1 MSELVIIIESRE
13 NWTNAEKG
21 RRPQYKNKNKEEGGK
36 EGGEEGGREGGGE
49 GAGRAEI
56 AEIAEITVAEGHRRS
71 GEGSKRRR
79 GSLRREENYRREESE
94 ELEGGRA
101 EKEVGKNKI
110 AEIAEIA
117 EITVTK
123 GHGRHERLEEG
134 SKGVKGSVR
143 REEYDRREES
153 EELEERRIEKEV
165 GKKRKR
171 IIEISEGENEEEDKE
186 EDKEEE
192 SEERI
197 NNNKKRLEKGKEKA
211 VEHEKNVDMEDT
223 EGWILENN
231 SILNDNENDF
241 LSFEM
246 NLMNFLSEEE
256 TPIASSSKNI
266 TQKTTMNRIKGNTNK
281 KGIELNNNKGDEGDE
296 DEEGDEDNEGDEGD
310 EDDEGDEG
318 EISNNNIL
326 SNSSRLQNRRKR
338 KASVL
343 LKTSKGKKL
352 KTKKSKTVAALRT
365 SFVWDFFITDHD
377 IETDVVYA
385 ICQVKDCTR
394 KYAHHGS
401 TTNYTKHLRDD
412 HHITEASLSSKTPE
426 EIKNLKQSKQQSIV
440 ELLSRPLNPRKQ
452 KLLNQDLVKFIVGT
466 RQPLSIVEN
475 NYFKNYSN
483 ALNSQFSIP
492 CINTVKNL
500 IDLSYNYMKRQLKDT
515 IINSIDYIHLTFD
528 LWSSKAHDSYLGI
541 TAHWIN
547 KEFEICNMVLNVG
560 EIPYPH
566 TGVEISLHV
575 SKVLDDWNLEDK
587 IIIIVT
593 DNGSNVKSAVTRLG
607 KDWIPCAA
615 HTLQLSVNKGLK
627 IIDPLITKVKNL
639 IIFLGS
645 DKRRQQLRRA
655 QVMCNQIQ
663 ENETVEIIKPIDIR
677 WNSFYNALVRLYEL
691 KNSIKWL
698 ANNLEN
704 SHSSIDVRD
713 FNIMDQLLPTSTE
726 WKTIQD
732 LTKLLASAEQ
742 ATRLLGGENYTTLA
756 LTAPII
762 DEVIRNFKNI
772 KSKNTIITN
781 ITISNICNTIL
792 DDLETRWNIPNNYG
806 VIASFL
812 DPRFKNLNFCS
823 QVSIYFFN

>member
-1 MSELVIIIESRE
+1 
-13 NWTNAEKG
+13 
-21 RRPQYKNKNKEEGGK
+21 
-36 EGGEEGGREGGGE
+36 
-49 GAGRAEI
+49 
-56 AEIAEITVAEGHRRS
+56 
-71 GEGSKRRR
+71 
-79 GSLRREENYRREESE
+79 
-94 ELEGGRA
+94 
-101 EKEVGKNKI
+101 
-110 AEIAEIA
+110 
-117 EITVTK
+117 
-123 GHGRHERLEEG
+123 
-134 SKGVKGSVR
+134 
-143 REEYDRREES
+143 
-153 EELEERRIEKEV
+153 
-165 GKKRKR
+165 
-171 IIEISEGENEEEDKE
+171 
-186 EDKEEE
+186 
-192 SEERI
+192 
-197 NNNKKRLEKGKEKA
+197 
-211 VEHEKNVDMEDT
+211 
-223 EGWILENN
+223 
-231 SILNDNENDF
+231 
-241 LSFEM
+241 
-246 NLMNFLSEEE
+246 
-256 TPIASSSKNI
+256 
-266 TQKTTMNRIKGNTNK
+266 
-281 KGIELNNNKGDEGDE
+281 
-296 DEEGDEDNEGDEGD
+296 
-310 EDDEGDEG
+310 
-318 EISNNNIL
+318 
-326 SNSSRLQNRRKR
+326 
-338 KASVL
+338 
-343 LKTSKGKKL
+343 
-352 KTKKSKTVAALRT
+352 
-365 SFVWDFFITDHD
+365 
-377 IETDVVYA
+377 
-385 ICQVKDCTR
+385 
-394 KYAHHGS
+394 
-401 TTNYTKHLRDD
+401 
-412 HHITEASLSSKTPE
+412 
-426 EIKNLKQSKQQSIV
+426 
-440 ELLSRPLNPRKQ
+440 
-452 KLLNQDLVKFIVGT
+452 
-466 RQPLSIVEN
+466 
-475 NYFKNYSN
+475 
-483 ALNSQFSIP
+483 
-492 CINTVKNL
+492 
-500 IDLSYNYMKRQLKDT
+500 
-515 IINSIDYIHLTFD
+515 
-528 LWSSKAHDSYLGI
+528 
-541 TAHWIN
+541 
-547 KEFEICNMVLNVG
+547 LNVE

-639 IIFLGS
+639 ITFLGS

-704 SHSSIDVRD
+704 SRSSIDVRD

-812 DPRFKNLNFCS
+812 DPRFKNLTFCS

>member
-1 MSELVIIIESRE
+1 
-13 NWTNAEKG
+13 
-21 RRPQYKNKNKEEGGK
+21 
-36 EGGEEGGREGGGE
+36 
-49 GAGRAEI
+49 
-56 AEIAEITVAEGHRRS
+56 
-71 GEGSKRRR
+71 
-79 GSLRREENYRREESE
+79 
-94 ELEGGRA
+94 
-101 EKEVGKNKI
+101 
-110 AEIAEIA
+110 
-117 EITVTK
+117 
-123 GHGRHERLEEG
+123 
-134 SKGVKGSVR
+134 
-143 REEYDRREES
+143 
-153 EELEERRIEKEV
+153 
-165 GKKRKR
+165 
-171 IIEISEGENEEEDKE
+171 
-186 EDKEEE
+186 
-192 SEERI
+192 
-197 NNNKKRLEKGKEKA
+197 
-211 VEHEKNVDMEDT
+211 
-223 EGWILENN
+223 
-231 SILNDNENDF
+231 
-241 LSFEM
+241 
-246 NLMNFLSEEE
+246 
-256 TPIASSSKNI
+256 
-266 TQKTTMNRIKGNTNK
+266 
-281 KGIELNNNKGDEGDE
+281 
-296 DEEGDEDNEGDEGD
+296 
-310 EDDEGDEG
+310 
-318 EISNNNIL
+318 
-326 SNSSRLQNRRKR
+326 
-338 KASVL
+338 
-343 LKTSKGKKL
+343 
-352 KTKKSKTVAALRT
+352 
-365 SFVWDFFITDHD
+365 
-377 IETDVVYA
+377 
-385 ICQVKDCTR
+385 
-394 KYAHHGS
+394 
-401 TTNYTKHLRDD
+401 
-412 HHITEASLSSKTPE
+412 
-426 EIKNLKQSKQQSIV
+426 
-440 ELLSRPLNPRKQ
+440 
-452 KLLNQDLVKFIVGT
+452 
-466 RQPLSIVEN
+466 
-475 NYFKNYSN
+475 
-483 ALNSQFSIP
+483 
-492 CINTVKNL
+492 
-500 IDLSYNYMKRQLKDT
+500 
-515 IINSIDYIHLTFD
+515 
-528 LWSSKAHDSYLGI
+528 
-541 TAHWIN
+541 
-547 KEFEICNMVLNVG
+547 MVLNVG